1 MKLNKQILKQIIREA
16 LQEEDAADPT
26 KLTTT
31 TMGTSQ
37 FAKAG
42 LETRKDA
49 SQELSGQEKGI
60 INQVDEFLLGLAV
73 QPGVDLMGQR
83 ATIQRVMKILQDK
96 LGEKG

>member
-1 MKLNKQILKQIIREA
+1 VKLNKQILKQIIREA
-16 LQEEDAADPT
+16 LQEKVDPT

-49 SQELSGQEKGI
+49 SPELSPQEKGI
-60 INQVDEFLLGLAV
+60 INQVDEFLLGLATL
-73 QPGVDLMGQR
+73 PGVDLMGQR
-83 ATIQRVMKILQDK
+83 ATIQRVMDILQDK